1 MGLAGYNGDF
11 IPSFAAIAA
20 HLPELTRKGQPNKVE
35 WGEAQKKA
43 YHSIKSHLT
52 SEPILRLADP
62 AETYFLLTDASS
74 NGIGA
79 VLMQRHDE
87 KLFPVC
93 YGSKK
98 LSSAECNYSTIKECL
113 AIVRVIKRFH
123 IYIFVWCTFCAAD
136 RPRAAEVH
144 GQRKICQ
151 RTTHAMGD
159 VPTKL

>member
-20 HLPELTRKGQPNKVE
+20 HLSELTRKGQPNKVE

-87 KLFPVC
+87 KFFLVC
-93 YGSKK
+93 YASKK
-98 LSSAECNYSTIKECL
+98 LSSVERNYSTFKKECL
-113 AIVRVIKRFH
+113 AIVWESRDF
-123 IYIFVWCTFCAAD
+123 IYICMVYLLCC
-136 RPRAAEVH
+136 R
-144 GQRKICQ
+144 Q
-151 RTTHAMGD
+151 TTSR
-159 VPTKL
+159 